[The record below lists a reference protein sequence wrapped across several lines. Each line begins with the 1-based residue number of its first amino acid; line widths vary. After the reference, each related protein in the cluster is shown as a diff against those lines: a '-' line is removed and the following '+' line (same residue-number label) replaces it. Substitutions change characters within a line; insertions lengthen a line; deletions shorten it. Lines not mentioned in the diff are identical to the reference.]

1 MADDANIQLLNE
13 GGKVTRIQQD
23 DGIDEIRQ
31 KRLAYFES
39 IHKQQ
44 NIYEDHGKSSVKEF
58 DQNCG
63 ENVNQ
68 FNKPSPGVTPN
79 TCQTLKEELLFEKD
93 QLGADA
99 NEKLMMKR
107 KLIDHEYMERNAT
120 LINGHEIMSGTS
132 KQNEKDARV
141 HSNQHIPSAFN
152 DYATDK
158 HQHPANLKIGGNFER
173 SFEKLKQQDAFFAV
187 EKPLVSDSPRGIH
200 SGWSASYVEH
210 VKSKQFE
217 NIDELFLKKDGEDKT
232 FSPKTRLKDSVTESQ
247 EVEAIPLFQ
256 KSVDL
261 SELGLCTHR
270 PESDRYTDEE
280 RVDNPAHLLDDVMTE
295 ELRNALGEDKYR
307 EFLVKSMK
315 DLSELQKERNSDRS
329 SARKDKSQTLYKGE
343 KIADKEKTTGKS
355 SVQLQTSPA
364 RRLEYRETAKMNQQS
379 KPDLSKS
386 KPIQAMEKYEKKE
399 VYHPL
404 KERDKE
410 DGNGDTLQGSLSKD
424 SPRPKLNRPKFS
436 PPSIW
441 QNSME
446 WSHSSSDGRKDS
458 DVTPVTP
465 TQAGYVRNYEQ
476 ITVPRNV
483 SFSSDEIYQQA
494 YGMNVHGGLYGG
506 AGIPI
511 SPHSPHPYISN
522 PIFHPG
528 SVPFSPMGPSNVYM
542 NPMVPTATNT
552 VMNPQFMF
560 NQYSM
565 NVSHS
570 MRESADKG
578 YFPIMNAFNGDSSS
592 PVPVPRPPNKS
603 YPGEKLTSNEKHQG
617 EVNGMFFTTHPQTP
631 RSEQLNGFHGQQ
643 MFPYPVMVPML
654 IPHPP
659 VQPQTSAKD
668 AAHIQ
673 PAQSQTI
680 AKDAAHIQPQ
690 TGAKDAAHI
699 QPVQTQT
706 TGNTKD
712 SAHIHS
718 VQTQTTGN
726 TKDSAHMQSVQSLG
740 ARRELVS
747 EVEISKHQQNYP
759 PSLLAEDKV
768 NQYVE
773 EQDKSEEDS
782 SSDGMEEEDIIPHP
796 PKGKKSLKTRSP
808 RWTKK
813 PGDQDKWNS
822 DSKRHIEGIRQHHEQ
837 RRQQQVEEKLTEEQ
851 ILEKQRKFAK
861 ASLKRYFKSLES
873 MYKPGKRHFSPPS
886 PHSVTSNTDDEND
899 GGDEAYPEI
908 VFRLDKNGD
917 NNSSDNEVEIVGDN
931 KDDVDASDNEIGSVG
946 ERKNSDD
953 ADNVAIE
960 SGAGSD
966 DGGVTLVQS
975 AVTGTSIRAGGI
987 TDRLKKLGIDTSL
1000 IKHTDNGIKDQTGE
1014 TSAISNTKSVKQP
1027 KLVIFCPECEGI
1039 NKSYMTW
1046 CCHCGENIM
1055 GIDPVLVR
1063 KNRKGVIKIM
1073 PAILNG
1079 TSNRNSQYSTKE
1091 VVKTQKEKDHHIKSK
1106 LDNQQTGMVNY
1117 SKSDEL
1123 FAESRFVK
1131 PKSDIGD
1138 NKEDHPGQTDSQEK
1152 ETKQN
1157 GPDFSMQ
1164 KIAGNTRALIEKFQN
1179 VSDSASEDMD
1189 TSRAKLNSQGK
1200 VTLLKHSK
1208 GVDATPVIDSIKDSD
1223 LAKSQQNV
1231 ASWDFHI
1238 KPSRSHSEHGD
1249 VKDSIENGPVGHS
1262 LTSLNSNKDKIM
1274 SSNVDSGVKEDH
1286 DGDVSPI
1293 DISLNDASCFFPR
1306 QNALKS
1312 MHSSQDVANPSLE
1325 NSDVA
1330 VPLPTK
1336 TAKIPMIREQTQQGN
1351 IDYSNPS
1358 LKEPRPFLS
1367 QTNQRDDIVNIMM
1380 SKHDVH
1386 VSPVKSDGRD
1396 SGRPSSEDRS
1406 PLHNFHRTEK
1416 EINEI
1421 CEHIS
1426 DPVIRGFIKSHFT
1439 RKKQAIEAQGV
1450 STMTGPEVMKSNM
1463 QSHDAMEKAIPVI
1476 PEAIA
1481 GAFVN
1486 ELKGLP
1492 NELALELQHS
1502 FDFSQ
1507 ASSVDFT
1514 QVSSMP
1520 NGQWATHNVG
1530 KKEGHKKTHKKRSH
1544 AGAIDVE
1551 VFGYEESRQ
1560 SRNSSRG
1567 LKLVPLLN
1575 LRGSSDD
1582 ESMSEHS
1589 AAPYQPPV
1597 KSDENQDDGEW
1608 ETLFEPAFK
1617 ENEPGNIETI
1627 EEVQEDVQEE
1637 VSDEPFLAQII
1648 SHSPGKKK
1656 KQGKRDARGQGRG
1669 PIKSKV
1675 RQSVEAPGY
1684 QRKWARS
1691 SIAWSSFNSGELSTK
1706 STLRA
1711 STENLER
1718 SSSDPKVKATRENAS
1733 GRHSDR
1739 ASSSPRPPLKQKSR
1753 PFSAD
1758 PKKRKQQR
1766 FHPVSARRQDSLD
1779 IMEDKG
1785 PTDVLEHR
1793 LPQSELWEKIYE
1805 MMASPKSTYSKYLQ
1819 MTPRIQEGSVSVWQC
1834 LPDEILLHI
1843 LAYLSQADLVR
1854 CAQVCH
1860 QFYRIAMDE
1869 TLWKHI
1875 TVKKKLLDD
1884 NCLKHIAKHH
1894 PTSLALIQCQGDTV
1908 SAKGLCDLFR
1918 ESANDLKELNFSY
1931 CSRGALTGDSILVHA
1946 AARCQNLTH
1955 IDASWSNV
1963 TDSGIIA
1970 ISNGC
1975 KRLESTCIN
1984 GCQAISNEGFETM
1997 IKKHGGSLRVLE
2009 MFGCFGITTRAINT
2023 LSNNCTNLV
2032 SLHLGQ
2038 CYKLTDS
2045 CISQL
2050 SASLG
2055 RVETLDLRGCKQIK
2069 DNCIRRVVKNCPR
2082 LKSLV
2087 LANCPNITDVSVLEI
2102 STYLTDIRSIDLCG
2116 CKNIT
2121 DNSVRALANSCMN
2134 LRHVDISSS
2143 GCTHRSV
2150 SLIASFCGQRLEC
2163 LKLNFL
2169 SDVTEACIIK
2179 LIKNCKR
2186 LKLLHLYG
2194 CTNIRNLDKIR
2205 EDNPG
2210 MTIES

>member
-1 MADDANIQLLNE
+1 MTEDANIQLLEE
-13 GGKVTRIQQD
+13 GEKVTRIQQD
-23 DGIDEIRQ
+23 DGVDEIRQ

-39 IHKQQ
+39 ILKQQ
-44 NIYEDHGKSSVKEF
+44 KFYEDHGKSHVNEF
-58 DQNCG
+58 DLTQSCG
-63 ENVNQ
+63 ENVKQ
-68 FNKPSPGVTPN
+68 LNKSSPGVSPDA
-79 TCQTLKEELLFEKD
+79 CLAVKEEKD
-93 QLGADA
+93 QLNADA
-99 NEKLMMKR
+99 NKTIMIKR
-107 KLIDHEYMERNAT
+107 KLRDQEYMERNVT
-120 LINGHEIMSGTS
+120 VLNGRDIMNGTS
-132 KQNEKDARV
+132 KQSEKDAIL
-141 HSNQHIPSAFN
+141 HLNQHMPSAFKEY
-152 DYATDK
+152 DTDK
-158 HQHPANLKIGGNFER
+158 YQNQAAFKTAENFER
-173 SFEKLKQQDAFFAV
+173 NFGQSKQKDTFFAD

-217 NIDELFLKKDGEDKT
+217 NIDELFLKKNGQERILSHK
-232 FSPKTRLKDSVTESQ
+232 SRLKDSVTESQ

-270 PESDRYTDEE
+270 PESDRFTDEQ
-280 RVDNPAHLLDDVMTE
+280 RVDDPVNLLDDIMSE
-295 ELRNALGEDKYR
+295 ELRNALGEEKYR
-307 EFLVKSMK
+307 EFLAKSMK

-329 SARKDKSQTLYKGE
+329 SSRKDKSHSSHKGE
-343 KIADKEKTTGKS
+343 KTTDKEKLTGKS

-364 RRLEYRETAKMNQQS
+364 RKLEIRETAKMNLQS
-379 KPDLSKS
+379 KSDLNKSKS
-386 KPIQAMEKYEKKE
+386 LQTKEKFEKKE
-399 VYHPL
+399 VSHPV

-410 DGNGDTLQGSLSKD
+410 DGNGDTHHDSLSKD

-446 WSHSSSDGRKDS
+446 WSQSGSDGRKDGS
-458 DVTPVTP
+458 LTPVTP
-465 TQAGYVRNYEQ
+465 TQTGYLRNYEQ

-494 YGMNVHGGLYGG
+494 YGMNVYGGLYSG

-511 SPHSPHPYISN
+511 SPHSPHPYMSN
-522 PIFHPG
+522 HFFHPG
-528 SVPFSPMGPSNVYM
+528 GVPFSPMGPSNVYM
-542 NPMVPTATNT
+542 NPMTPTATNT

-570 MRESADKG
+570 VRESADKG

-592 PVPVPRPPNKS
+592 PIPVPRPPNKS
-603 YPGEKLTSNEKHQG
+603 YPGEKLTPNEKHQG
-617 EVNGMFFTTHPQTP
+617 DANGMFFATHPPTP
-631 RSEQLNGFHGQQ
+631 RSEQLNSFQGQ
-643 MFPYPVMVPML
+643 MFPYPVMVPVL

-659 VQPQTSAKD
+659 VQPQTGAKD
-668 AAHIQ
+668 LARNQ
-673 PAQSQTI
+673 PV
-680 AKDAAHIQPQ
+680 QPQ
-690 TGAKDAAHI
+690 TGAKDSADIKPLQPQTGAKESTHI
-699 QPVQTQT
+699 Q
-706 TGNTKD
+706 
-712 SAHIHS
+712 S
-718 VQTQTTGN
+718 VQTQTS
-726 TKDSAHMQSVQSLG
+726 TKDIAHIQSVQSFG
-740 ARRELVS
+740 ARIELVS
-747 EVEISKHQQNYP
+747 QVESLEQQQNCP
-759 PSLLAEDKV
+759 LSLPAENSV
-768 NQYVE
+768 NLYVLKQE
-773 EQDKSEEDS
+773 KSEEDS
-782 SSDGMEEEDIIPHP
+782 SSDDVEEEEIIPHP
-796 PKGKKSLKTRSP
+796 PKEKKMLKTRSP
-808 RWTKK
+808 RRTQHTE
-813 PGDQDKWNS
+813 DQVKWNS

-873 MYKPGKRHFSPPS
+873 MYKPGRRHFSPPT
-886 PHSVTSNTDDEND
+886 PLSVASNTDDEND
-899 GGDEAYPEI
+899 GRDEDYPEI
-908 VFRLDKNGD
+908 VFGLDENGD
-917 NNSSDNEVEIVGDN
+917 NDASDNEAGIAGDN
-931 KDDVDASDNEIGSVG
+931 KDDNVDALDNEIGIAG
-946 ERKNSDD
+946 DTNNADD
-953 ADNVAIE
+953 ADDVAIE
-960 SGAGSD
+960 TGADSD
-966 DGGVTLVQS
+966 SGGVTLVQS
-975 AVTGTSIRAGGI
+975 AVTGASIKAGGI
-987 TDRLKKLGIDTSL
+987 TERLNKLGIDTSL
-1000 IKHTDNGIKDQTGE
+1000 LKHNENGIKDQTGE
-1014 TSAISNTKSVKQP
+1014 TSDKKSVKKP
-1027 KLVIFCPECEGI
+1027 KLVILCPECQGI

-1073 PAILNG
+1073 PAIVNG
-1079 TSNRNSQYSTKE
+1079 TSDRNPQCGTQE
-1091 VVKTQKEKDHHIKSK
+1091 VVKTQRGNDQNIKSK
-1106 LDNQQTGMVNY
+1106 LDNQQIGMDNY
-1117 SKSDEL
+1117 AKSEECY
-1123 FAESRFVK
+1123 AKSRSVK
-1131 PKSDIGD
+1131 PESNIGD
-1138 NKEDHPGQTDSQEK
+1138 NHKDHPENTDSQEM
-1152 ETKQN
+1152 EAKQN
-1157 GPDFSMQ
+1157 GLDFSMQ
-1164 KIAGNTRALIEKFQN
+1164 KIAGKTRALIEKFQN
-1179 VSDSASEDMD
+1179 VSHSAAEDMD
-1189 TSRAKLNSQGK
+1189 RSPAKLNSPGK
-1200 VTLLKHSK
+1200 VTLMKHSK
-1208 GVDATPVIDSIKDSD
+1208 GVDETSIIDCVEDSD
-1223 LAKSQQNV
+1223 SAKCQQNIT
-1231 ASWDFHI
+1231 SWAFHM
-1238 KPSRSHSEHGD
+1238 KPCRSHSEQKD
-1249 VKDSIENGPVGHS
+1249 VKDSVENGPMGHS
-1262 LTSLNSNKDKIM
+1262 STSLSYNKDKIM
-1274 SSNVDSGVKEDH
+1274 SSVVDLGVKEH
-1286 DGDVSPI
+1286 RDGDVSPI
-1293 DISLNDASCFFPR
+1293 DISLDDTSCFLLK
-1306 QNALKS
+1306 QNTLKS
-1312 MHSSQDVANPSLE
+1312 TQSSQDVANLSLQ
-1325 NSDVA
+1325 NSEVA
-1330 VPLPTK
+1330 VPIPVK
-1336 TAKIPMIREQTQQGN
+1336 TAAKVPIIKDLDNSVLDQSQQGK
-1351 IDYSNPS
+1351 ISFSSPS
-1358 LKEPRPFLS
+1358 SMEPRPSLS
-1367 QTNQRDDIVNIMM
+1367 RTNQHDDSVNITV
-1380 SKHDVH
+1380 SRHDVH

-1406 PLHNFHRTEK
+1406 PPHNFQRTEK
-1416 EINEI
+1416 EITEI

-1426 DPVIRGFIKSHFT
+1426 DPVIRGFIKSYFI
-1439 RKKQAIEAQGV
+1439 RKKQAVEAQGV
-1450 STMTGPEVMKSNM
+1450 GTTTGPDLMKSGM
-1463 QSHDAMEKAIPVI
+1463 QSHEAMEKAIPVI

-1507 ASSVDFT
+1507 ASSVDLT

-1520 NGQWATHNVG
+1520 NGQCATQNAG
-1530 KKEGHKKTHKKRSH
+1530 KKEGHKKAHKKRSH

-1567 LKLVPLLN
+1567 LKLVPVLN

-1597 KSDENQDDGEW
+1597 KPEEDQDDGEW
-1608 ETLFEPAFK
+1608 ETLFEPAIE

-1627 EEVQEDVQEE
+1627 EEVQEEVD

-1656 KQGKRDARGQGRG
+1656 KQGKREARGQGRG
-1669 PIKSKV
+1669 SPVNSKV

-1691 SIAWSSFNSGELSTK
+1691 SIAWSSFNSGELNTK

-1718 SSSDPKVKATRENAS
+1718 LSSDPKMKATGENAS
-1733 GRHSDR
+1733 GPHSAR
-1739 ASSSPRPPLKQKSR
+1739 ASSSPRPPLPKQKSR
-1753 PFSAD
+1753 PLSAD
-1758 PKKRKQQR
+1758 LKKRKQQR
-1766 FHPVSARRQDSLD
+1766 YRPVSARRLDSVEV
-1779 IMEDKG
+1779 IEDKG
-1785 PTDVLEHR
+1785 PADVIETVEHR

-1843 LAYLSQADLVR
+1843 LAYLSQTELVR

-1860 QFYRIAMDE
+1860 QFYRVAMDE

-1875 TVKKKLLDD
+1875 TVKKRLLDD
-1884 NCLKHIAKHH
+1884 DCLKHIAKHH

-1908 SAKGLCDLFR
+1908 SAKGLRDLFR

-1931 CSRGALTGDSILVHA
+1931 CSRGALTGDSILLHA

-1984 GCQAISNEGFETM
+1984 GCQGISNEGFETM

-2009 MFGCFGITTRAINT
+2009 MFGCFGITARAITT
-2023 LSNNCTNLV
+2023 LSNNCTSLV

-2087 LANCPNITDVSVLEI
+2087 LANCPNITDVSMLEI
-2102 STYLTDIRSIDLCG
+2102 STYLTDIRSIDVCG
-2116 CKNIT
+2116 CKNVT

-2169 SDVTEACIIK
+2169 CDVTEACIIK

-2186 LKLLHLYG
+2186 LKMLHLYG

-2210 MTIES
+2210 LTIES